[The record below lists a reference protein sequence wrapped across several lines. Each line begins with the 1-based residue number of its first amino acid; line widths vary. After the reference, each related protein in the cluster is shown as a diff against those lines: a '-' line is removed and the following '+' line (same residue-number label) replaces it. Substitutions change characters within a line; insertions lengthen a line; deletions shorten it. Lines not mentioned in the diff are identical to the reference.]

1 MFIREMHLLCSEEK
15 CIFSFWYA
23 LLKQK
28 LRGVKW
34 QRGAYWHLVRQWIA
48 KLTSETKRLNDM
60 TAYPKGK
67 LGTLNV
73 LMFKKEIKV
82 KRSI

>member
-1 MFIREMHLLCSEEK
+1 
-15 CIFSFWYA
+15 
-23 LLKQK
+23 
-28 LRGVKW
+28 
-34 QRGAYWHLVRQWIA
+34 
-48 KLTSETKRLNDM
+48 M

-82 KRSI
+82 NDVYNMMVSQIMQSWKL